1 MNILFAVSEIYP
13 IVKTGGLA
21 DVAGSLP
28 LALRGLG
35 EDVRVMFPAYRGVLS
50 VVRPPESWL
59 SLGDPLGFGEAR
71 IGLTQATNEL
81 PPLWLVDC
89 PALYD
94 RDGGPYLDSDGNG
107 WSDNHVRF
115 ALLGRAAA
123 MVCDA
128 GSLIG
133 WRPDILHAHDWH
145 AGLAPAYLAMRAGN
159 RAASV
164 FTVHNLSYTGI
175 FPRNNLTQ
183 VGMPPESFNADG
195 VEFYGQ
201 LSFMKAGLRY
211 SDHITTVSRTY
222 AREILTEEAGNG
234 FAGLLRSRGAD
245 LTGILNGIDERIWD
259 PAGDRLIV
267 ANFDADRLDAK
278 AANKT
283 ALLNELGL
291 PRRDGPLLG
300 VVSRLSAQKGLD
312 LVLEALPS
320 IMELGGQLVVL
331 GSGERNIEMAFR
343 DAVGAYPDRLAVRL
357 AYDETMSH
365 RIQAGA
371 DLLLVPSRFEPCGL
385 TQLYALR
392 YGTLPVVRRTGGL
405 ADTVVDVGAF
415 PDEGTGFLFTE
426 PRPGALMSAIR
437 RAFDLYGN
445 REKWRNVQRQAMK
458 QDFGWR
464 ASAGRYQELYREL
477 VDKRA
482 MASSG

>member
-1 MNILFAVSEIYP
+1 MHDGMEEALVLRA
-13 IVKTGGLA
+13 A
-21 DVAGSLP
+21 DAPPG
-28 LALRGLG
+28 
-35 EDVRVMFPAYRGVLS
+35 VRVLAV
-50 VVRPPESWL
+50 
-59 SLGDPLGFGEAR
+59 A
-71 IGLTQATNEL
+71 A
-81 PPLWLVDC
+81 
-89 PALYD
+89 D
-94 RDGGPYLDSDGNG
+94 RYFDRPYLYGEPIGDYA
-107 WSDNHVRF
+107 DNARRF
-115 ALLGRAAA
+115 AFFCRAALA
-123 MVCDA
+123 AVDA
-128 GSLIG
+128 L
-133 WRPDILHAHDWH
+133 
-145 AGLAPAYLAMRAGN
+145 GLAPDVLHCHDWQTALVPAYLRGGIVEGDGAARAREHLGSAAVVLTLHN
-159 RAASV
+159 VGYQGTFPASDFAATGLPRALFSV
-164 FTVHNLSYTGI
+164 
-175 FPRNNLTQ
+175 
-183 VGMPPESFNADG
+183 DG
-195 VEFYGQ
+195 VEFHGRVN
-201 LSFMKAGLRY
+201 LLKGGIRFA
-211 SDHITTVSRTY
+211 DHVTTVSPGY
-222 AREILTEEAGNG
+222 AREIRLAEQG
-234 FAGLLRSRGAD
+234 AGLEGVLATRAGD